1 MYVLFVLTYVFVH
14 DNLIKT
20 SKEVV
25 MDVKYWAKIQEELL
39 KSQLK
44 TIRQFLRE
52 GEMPAR
58 KPRRKGRSQMS
69 IIYDILLAAKKPL
82 HITEIIELA
91 EKDFNVIMERES
103 VVSALTKKVRIG
115 IMFKRVKP
123 NTFAILDDTSASDS
137 Q

>member
-1 MYVLFVLTYVFVH
+1 MYVLFMLTYVFVH
-14 DNLIKT
+14 GNLIKI
-20 SKEVV
+20 SEEVV
-25 MDVKYWAKIQEELL
+25 MDVKNWAKIQEELL

-52 GEMPAR
+52 GKMPAR

-69 IIYDILLAAKKPL
+69 IIHDILLAARQPL

-91 EKDFNVIMERES
+91 EKDFNVILERES
-103 VVSALTKKVRIG
+103 VVSALTKKVRSG

-123 NTFAILDDTSASDS
+123 NTFAILDDTSESDNK
-137 Q
+137 

>member
-1 MYVLFVLTYVFVH
+1 MYVLFMLTYVFVH
-14 DNLIKT
+14 GNLIKI
-20 SKEVV
+20 SEEVV
-25 MDVKYWAKIQEELL
+25 MDVKNWAKIQEELL

-69 IIYDILLAAKKPL
+69 IIHDILLAARQPL

-91 EKDFNVIMERES
+91 EKDFNVILERES
-103 VVSALTKKVRIG
+103 VVSALTKKVRSG

-123 NTFAILDDTSASDS
+123 NTFAILDDTSESDNK
-137 Q
+137 